1 MDDVGRYDFHTVQ
14 GSGWRMHFT
23 FEQPDGSGGFTP
35 VDLFGCHITMHVRPQ
50 YADDDPSPTPVATA
64 TVAIT
69 DASAGEFTASLTG
82 TQTAAL
88 NGTYVYDIDLVES
101 GAAAFRH
108 TLARG
113 AFTFDPEV
121 TR

>member
-1 MDDVGRYDFHTVQ
+1 MDDVGRYDFTCVQ

-35 VDLFGCHITMHVRPQ
+35 VNLFGCQIIMHVRPQ
-50 YADDDPSPTPVATA
+50 YADDDPDPNPVATA
-64 TVAIT
+64 TVTIT
-69 DASAGEFTASLTG
+69 DAPAGEFTATLTG
-82 TQTAAL
+82 AQTADL

-101 GAAAFRH
+101 GLAAFRT

-113 AFTFDPEV
+113 AFTFEPEV